1 MYCSNCNKTFTDEFA
16 FCDNCGAKLEK
27 EQVAENVQP
36 TDPTPDTPQ
45 VTPPPVTPPPVTPPP
60 VPPSQATYQYTQ
72 APPAAHSYQAPV
84 AEENK
89 KTSKTVSFGTWMG
102 IHFLNIIPFMFS
114 VIITISIIVLN
125 IYSLIQNEINP
136 LGIAFLTFAAIYVIL
151 LLVWAIGKPKARSL
165 KNYAKAT
172 LLMTLIVIILVV
184 ILVFALRNMLTDV
197 IEQIQNFEIPF
208 QY

>member
-102 IHFLNIIPFMFS
+102 IHFLNIIPFILS
-114 VIITISIIVLN
+114 VIYTISVILSTPAALKN
-125 IYSLIQNEINP
+125 ANP
-136 LGIAFLTFAAIYVIL
+136 LGLAILAFSVFYVIL
-151 LLVWAIGKPKARSL
+151 LLIWAIGKPKARSL